1 MKCLIVYAHP
11 EERSFNGSMKNLAV
25 STLQEQGWQ
34 VKVSDLYKMQFN
46 PVAGRQDFL
55 ELENTAYLNII
66 MEQKHA
72 STKALFNRDIR
83 EEQEKVLW
91 ADFII
96 LQFPVWWFSVPAI
109 LKGWFDRVL
118 ATGFAWD
125 FGRMY
130 DKGLLAGKKAMSV
143 VTTGGP
149 ADFYLPEGP
158 HGQTIEQVLFN
169 VNHGTLFFCGFE
181 VIPPFTAYSVFQAG
195 NEKREEYL
203 RGYKQRLMNMNTVA
217 PLKYHPLSDFDEK
230 YRLKT

>member
-11 EERSFNGSMKNLAV
+11 EERSFNSSMKNLAV

-34 VKVSDLYKMQFN
+34 VKVSDLYNMKFN
-46 PVAGRQDFL
+46 PVAGKDDFL
-55 ELENTAYLNII
+55 ELENPGRLNII

-72 STKALFNRDIR
+72 STKGFFSRDIK

-96 LQFPVWWFSVPAI
+96 LQFPVWWFSAPAI

-130 DKGLLAGKKAMSV
+130 DKGLLVGKKAMSV

-158 HGQTIEQVLFN
+158 HGENIEQVLYAI
-169 VNHGTLFFCGFE
+169 NHGTLFFCGLE
-181 VIPPFTAYSVFQAG
+181 VIPPFTAYSVFQVG
-195 NEKREEYL
+195 DEKREEYL

-217 PLKYHPLSDFDEK
+217 SLKYHPLSDFDER